1 MNILRTLLVTGL
13 AMLTGCAIPP
23 PAVTGDTT
31 PIKTTVAPVTA
42 SAKPEAAEFTQ
53 LMAYVLLA
61 KSMNAQALT
70 EDTVRAREAFGRDK
84 SDFARLKLALAL
96 ASQSN
101 SDDSELQSLLE
112 PLLQDPASANPELR
126 ALAILLHHASQERK
140 RAKEGV
146 NLAQARLRDAQKNV
160 ESSQARVDT
169 QRKQIE
175 DLEKKLNAIKTIEKS
190 LIQRADKPKN

>member
-1 MNILRTLLVTGL
+1 MNILRTLLVIGL
-13 AMLTGCAIPP
+13 AMLTGCTLPP
-23 PAVTGDTT
+23 PAANGDTK
-31 PIKTTVAPVTA
+31 PVRTTVTPVVA
-42 SAKPEAAEFTQ
+42 AAKPEANEFTQ

-61 KSMNAQALT
+61 KSMSAQAIT

-140 RAKEGV
+140 RAKDGL

-175 DLEKKLNAIKTIEKS
+175 ELEKKMNALKTIEKS